1 MSDNSVQVRASDVIV
16 ATPERRAKFFDALT
30 AQPQTFTGL
39 KERTRRY
46 AWFPQMLSAY
56 LRIINDK
63 LEDVPA
69 AESLTDD
76 EFIGLVNW
84 QLLQGHDAIQAFL
97 DTPPEDVLTTLAAD
111 GNLPS
116 APAFW
121 FAT

>member
-1 MSDNSVQVRASDVIV
+1 MGDNSVQVRASDVIV
-16 ATPERRAKFFDALT
+16 ATDDRRAKFFGALA
-30 AQPQTFTGL
+30 AQPQTFAAL

-76 EFIGLVNW
+76 EFMGLVNW
-84 QLLQGHDAIQAFL
+84 LLLQGHDAIQAFL
-97 DTPPEDVLTTLAAD
+97 DTPPEDALPKLAPQ
-111 GNLPS
+111 GCVPS
-116 APAFW
+116 APALW
-121 FAT
+121 FSA